1 VIYSA
6 ADIILEIFMT
16 KKAKFYFITAIILF
30 VSGIAIGLFLW
41 TGSVWADLE
50 GYMFQPATHADRS
63 EFNLL
68 CPHLITTNDFGVIS
82 IGIENNFDKDVKKV
96 VRGYKSLGYVIYVAS
111 DETSLELTP
120 GESEVMHWYIYPEDA
135 AWNRFV
141 LFRVN
146 IISSRGTGLTT
157 ASCGVMVVN
166 VPFLKSNQFFLLAL
180 LSGTLLIAAGIYLMY
195 RSSLL
200 QGKNNFYYERL
211 MLSITGVM
219 IIGLLLAFF
228 GQWLVGGLLL
238 VAMYLFLMVT
248 ITHYVQKWMDKPPA
262 PEI

>member
-1 VIYSA
+1 
-6 ADIILEIFMT
+6 
-16 KKAKFYFITAIILF
+16 
-30 VSGIAIGLFLW
+30 
-41 TGSVWADLE
+41 
-50 GYMFQPATHADRS
+50 
-63 EFNLL
+63 
-68 CPHLITTNDFGVIS
+68 
-82 IGIENNFDKDVKKV
+82 
-96 VRGYKSLGYVIYVAS
+96 
-111 DETSLELTP
+111 
-120 GESEVMHWYIYPEDA
+120 
-135 AWNRFV
+135 
-141 LFRVN
+141 
-146 IISSRGTGLTT
+146 
-157 ASCGVMVVN
+157 MVVN

>member
-1 VIYSA
+1 
-6 ADIILEIFMT
+6 MT
-16 KKAKFYFITAIILF
+16 KKAKFFFITAIVLF
-30 VSGIAIGLFLW
+30 VLGVFIGLFLW

-50 GYMFQPATHADRS
+50 GSFFQPATHADRS
-63 EFNLL
+63 EYNLL
-68 CPHLITTNDFGVIS
+68 CPQLITTNDFGVIS
-82 IGIENNFDKDVKKV
+82 MGIENGFDKDVKKV

-111 DETSLELTP
+111 DETSLELAP
-120 GESEVMHWYIYPEDA
+120 GESEVLHWYIYPEDA
-135 AWNRFV
+135 VWKRFV

-166 VPFLKSNQFFLLAL
+166 VPFLKSDQFFLLAL

-195 RSSLL
+195 RSSILL
-200 QGKNNFYYERL
+200 KKNNYYFERL

-219 IIGLLLAFF
+219 IIGLLLSFF
-228 GQWLVGGLLL
+228 GQWIVGGILLVG
-238 VAMYLFLMVT
+238 MYLFLLVI
-248 ITHYVQKWMDKPPA
+248 ITHYVQKWLDKPPA

>member
-1 VIYSA
+1 MSN
-6 ADIILEIFMT
+6 
-16 KKAKFYFITAIILF
+16 KAKFFFITAIILF
-30 VSGIAIGLFLW
+30 VLGLVIGLFLW

-50 GYMFQPATHADRS
+50 GYTFQPATHADRS
-63 EFNLL
+63 EYNLL
-68 CPHLITTNDFGVIS
+68 CPQLITTNDFGVIS
-82 IGIENNFDKDVKKV
+82 LGIENEFDKDVKKV
-96 VRGYKSLGYVIYVAS
+96 VRGFKSLGYVIYVAS
-111 DETSLELTP
+111 DETSLELAP
-120 GESEVMHWYIYPEDA
+120 GESEVLHWYIFPEDA
-135 AWNRFV
+135 AWKRFV

-166 VPFLKSNQFFLLAL
+166 VPLLKSNQFFLLAL
-180 LSGTLLIAAGIYLMY
+180 LSGTLLIGAGIYLMY

-200 QGKNNFYYERL
+200 QGKNNYYYERL
-211 MLSITGVM
+211 MLSITGIM

-228 GQWLVGGLLL
+228 GQWLVGGLML

>member
-1 VIYSA
+1 
-6 ADIILEIFMT
+6 
-16 KKAKFYFITAIILF
+16 
-30 VSGIAIGLFLW
+30 LW

-50 GYMFQPATHADRS
+50 GYTFQPATHADSS
-63 EFNLL
+63 EYNLL
-68 CPHLITTNDFGVIS
+68 CPQLITTNDFGVIS
-82 IGIENNFDKDVKKV
+82 IGIENDFDKDVKKV
-96 VRGYKSLGYVIYVAS
+96 VRGYKSLGFVIYVAS
-111 DETSLELTP
+111 DETSLELAP
-120 GESEVMHWYIYPEDA
+120 GETEVLHWYIYPEDA
-135 AWNRFV
+135 AWKRFV

-200 QGKNNFYYERL
+200 QGKNNFYNERL
-211 MLSITGVM
+211 MLYMTGVM

-228 GQWLVGGLLL
+228 GQWLVGGLIL